1 MYLRSYRSKTAA
13 RQSKPGSKRWVMR
26 FFLIFS
32 QRIAKFKYVALTDHT
47 YIKLAILVP
56 KKGACVKDSA
66 VCGY

>member
-1 MYLRSYRSKTAA
+1 
-13 RQSKPGSKRWVMR
+13 MR
-26 FFLIFS
+26 FFLIVS

-47 YIKLAILVP
+47 YIKVAIFIP

>member
-1 MYLRSYRSKTAA
+1 
-13 RQSKPGSKRWVMR
+13 MR